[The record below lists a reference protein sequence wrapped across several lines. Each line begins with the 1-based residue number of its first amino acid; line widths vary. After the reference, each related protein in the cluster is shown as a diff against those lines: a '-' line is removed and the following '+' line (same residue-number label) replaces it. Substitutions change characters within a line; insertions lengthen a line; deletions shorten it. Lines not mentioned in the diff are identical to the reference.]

1 MGFGKLLERKMI
13 EKDVKQAELAKALGI
28 SKSTVSSII
37 TRDAS
42 RVEIELFLKIC
53 NYLQCNPEEFFDDYV
68 AEKKNTLSNEDKV
81 KAKIND
87 FLTGLSDEELNELY
101 DYVQYLLWKRDH

>member
-53 NYLQCNPEEFFDDYV
+53 NFLQCNPEEFFDDYEIGRAHV
-68 AEKKNTLSNEDKV
+68 
-81 KAKIND
+81 
-87 FLTGLSDEELNELY
+87 
-101 DYVQYLLWKRDH
+101 